1 VRIRPNAGDELISQV
16 HTAMQMYR
24 ARTELSADGLAD
36 LEQLF
41 AAAPYPVTRAT
52 ETMYQATVTWL
63 LLHEV
68 GHAIGDMAG
77 LAPPA
82 RWFLDALPFA
92 LDEERYKRWAD
103 ELSADF
109 NASRHLAGALRK
121 QLSNISSRPAL
132 DLEQAAWSL
141 GFGAG
146 IVALAAFE
154 LYQEYDAGPGRAS

>member
-1 VRIRPNAGDELISQV
+1 MILSSNAMHYLLRLLQTAVALFETELEQSGRTAVRIRPNAGDELISQV

-82 RWFLDALPFA
+82 RLP
-92 LDEERYKRWAD
+92 LPPWATRRRRLNV
-103 ELSADF
+103 EAG
-109 NASRHLAGALRK
+109 RRRTGIIRLAEG
-121 QLSNISSRPAL
+121 
-132 DLEQAAWSL
+132 
-141 GFGAG
+141 
-146 IVALAAFE
+146 
-154 LYQEYDAGPGRAS
+154 

>member
-1 VRIRPNAGDELISQV
+1 MILSSNAMHYLLRLLQTAVALFETELEQSGRTAVRIRPNAGDELISQV

-68 GHAIGDMAG
+68 GRAIGDMAG

-109 NASRHLAGALRK
+109 NASRHPPVAYV
-121 QLSNISSRPAL
+121 SRT
-132 DLEQAAWSL
+132 
-141 GFGAG
+141 
-146 IVALAAFE
+146 
-154 LYQEYDAGPGRAS
+154 